1 MPKWF
6 LPTISE
12 VVMLSDPAWARPE
25 AVTGGSEVHFAK
37 NTVAQQRAQREWQG
51 AIAALTRLLQQTLP
65 ASISPAELPQALL
78 LTGPVPILS
87 DRSLLPRLSTWTMST
102 TAFNL
107 TTLLPF
113 RSLPGQAKQAEVVES
128 KAFTILPLIPGD
140 PLANEQFCFVLTP
153 RFSLVVVLGEGWKGE
168 PVLLFSF
175 LPEAIERTWEILRP
189 RVLMLS
195 AQHLATLDQIVQ
207 NLAPIAPDY
216 HTVMQF
222 SRWLLEYLP
231 EPREENRPLRV
242 EVPQRETGAVTTPTP
257 TTDVDP
263 EPVPV
268 TAKSLDVE
276 LLQAIAHEVRTPLT
290 TIRTLTRSL
299 LRRTDLPPSV
309 IQRLESINHEC
320 NEQIDRFGLIF
331 RAVELETAAA
341 THPPLS
347 LTRTSLAQVLQQV
360 VPQWQ
365 KQAAQRGLVLNVAL
379 PPIMPAVV
387 SDPNL
392 LDKALTGLVER
403 FTRNLPAGSHI
414 QVDAAL
420 AGDQLKL
427 QLQSQ
432 VEAPPPN
439 ASCQEA
445 TPNPAVSVQQVSQSP
460 LKSLGQLLMFQP
472 ETGSLTLNLAATKNL
487 FQSLGGKLTVRERPQ
502 QGEILTVYLPLE
514 GSSNVIEV

>member
-1 MPKWF
+1 
-6 LPTISE
+6 
-12 VVMLSDPAWARPE
+12 MLSDPAWARPE
-25 AVTGGSEVHFAK
+25 DATDHLKPCCAGSAG
-37 NTVAQQRAQREWQG
+37 ARQRAQREWQG

-65 ASISPAELPQALL
+65 ASVSPSELPQALL
-78 LTGPVPILS
+78 ITGPMPILS
-87 DRSLLPRLSTWTMST
+87 DASLLQRLSTWTMST

-113 RSLPGQAKQAEVVES
+113 RAIPGQTQQAEVVES
-128 KAFTILPLIPGD
+128 KAFTTLPLIPGD
-140 PLANEQFCFVLTP
+140 PLTTEQFCFVLTP
-153 RFSLVVVLGEGWKGE
+153 SFSLVVVLGEGWKGE

-175 LPEAIERTWEILRP
+175 LPEVIERTWEILRP

-195 AQHLATLDQIVQ
+195 AHHLAMLDQIVQ
-207 NLAPIAPDY
+207 NLTPVAPDY

-231 EPREENRPLRV
+231 EPREENRSLRI
-242 EVPQRETGAVTTPTP
+242 EVPHREVGAVNTPTS
-257 TTDVDP
+257 TADGEP
-263 EPVPV
+263 EEVRT
-268 TAKSLDVE
+268 TAKALDVE

-299 LRRTDLPPSV
+299 LRRTDLPASV

-331 RAVELETAAA
+331 RAVELETAAP
-341 THPPLS
+341 TYSPLS
-347 LTRTSLAQVLQQV
+347 LTRTSLAQVFQQV

-365 KQAAQRGLVLNVAL
+365 KQAAQRGLVLDVVL

-392 LDKALTGLVER
+392 LDKALTSLVER

-414 QVDAAL
+414 QIDAAL

-432 VEAPPPN
+432 VEAATPA
-439 ASCQEA
+439 ASCGEQTLNQA
-445 TPNPAVSVQQVSQSP
+445 VPAQRGSQSP

-487 FQSLGGKLTVRERPQ
+487 FHSLGGKLTVRERPQ

-514 GSSNVIEV
+514 GGSNVIEV